1 VPTGHSELAEHLLH
15 LPSLQTGVSP
25 EQSAA
30 FVQPEGLLAA
40 TKWLIKNPAATKNPM
55 AAVTMRITVNG
66 VIDKKKFEASWSFF
80 FFFCCVSREIKKLF
94 APPFF

>member
-1 VPTGHSELAEHLLH
+1 LAEHLLH

-66 VIDKKKFEASWSFF
+66 VIDKKNLKRAGVFSFF
-80 FFFCCVSREIKKLF
+80 LLCVT
-94 APPFF
+94 